1 MIRFLAIMMLLI
13 PSLLMASP
21 KVTERGD
28 TLMIGAD
35 FRSVPIPDA
44 VFSRMKGKSFK
55 NDCTVERGDLRYL
68 TVLIC
73 DGNGLTARGEMVCN
87 REIARDLLEIFYDL
101 YQAKYPIDRMELIDN
116 FDADDVSSM
125 EANNSSCFNF
135 RRIAGRKKLSKHALG
150 MAVDINP
157 LYNPWVRRNKD
168 GSLNVSPESGR
179 RYADRRKDFK
189 YKIDKS
195 DLAYRLF
202 LVHGFQ
208 WGGAWNSS
216 KDYQHFEK

>member
-1 MIRFLAIMMLLI
+1 MIRLLAAMMLLFPAFLI
-13 PSLLMASP
+13 AAP

-28 TLMIGAD
+28 TLMIGSD

-55 NDCTVERGDLRYL
+55 DDCTVGRDELRYL

-73 DGNGLTARGEMVCN
+73 DGDGLTARGEMVCN
-87 REIARDLLEIFYDL
+87 REIARDLLEIFHDL
-101 YQAKYPIDRMELIDN
+101 YEARYPIERMELIDN
-116 FDADDVSSM
+116 FNADDVRSM

-135 RRIAGRKKLSKHALG
+135 RRVAGKKTLSKHARG

-157 LYNPWVRRNKD
+157 LYNPWVRRNRD
-168 GSLNVSPESGR
+168 GSLNVSPASGR
-179 RYADRRKDFK
+179 RYADRSKDFK
-189 YKIDKS
+189 YRIDRS

-202 LVHGFQ
+202 IAHGFS
-208 WGGAWNSS
+208 WGGAWKSS